1 MNKESTGGPA
11 AESVVKE
18 RLARRFAQE
27 LDRAEQDY
35 PSLPTRQW
43 DTAERLKGPGRVWRR
58 LAVEAVAILVL
69 VGVLVVVYG
78 RPSTEPPA
86 PSAATASLGADGIPN
101 QIDGQRVYRVTDKV
115 EWRALSGGFL
125 LGAYVVRYTPPCPPR
140 LVTLPPAEAALI
152 ATCSDQGF
160 PQVNLMASAG
170 DPYNDSP
177 LFPAALGASAL
188 DGWVDGLPIV
198 MRAHTHDAS
207 AAQCQADQ
215 LAACQA
221 ALVVESVVWPSVPT
235 EIAGEH
241 VYRAA
246 DKATFGSLKGS
257 FLLGGLVTT
266 PDVIPPCAA
275 PMGKSDAELQLIPY
289 CSWVAVDGAHL
300 APKGLAMADLKNQ
313 IEAVRVHVND
323 PLAAQCPAAVLA
335 ECQAAIVVESVVW
348 RSSPYGTPSPTVTAP
363 TPAAPTPP
371 TLSAPLAP

>member
-160 PQVNLMASAG
+160 PQVNLRASAG
-170 DPYNDSP
+170 DPYNQSP

-188 DGWVDGLPIV
+188 DGWVDGPAIV

-207 AAQCQADQ
+207 AAQCRTDQ

-257 FLLGGLVTT
+257 FLLGGLVTY
-266 PDVIPPCAA
+266 PGVVPPCPSEAG
-275 PMGKSDAELQLIPY
+275 PPGDGQDLLPY
-289 CSWVAVDGAHL
+289 CYWPSID
-300 APKGLAMADLKNQ
+300 GLALSPKSNFDEPKN
-313 IEAVRVHVND
+313 ETVVARVHVND
-323 PLAAQCPAAVLA
+323 PLAAQCSSWALP

-348 RSSPYGTPSPTVTAP
+348 RSNPYGTPSPTVTAP